1 MKKIALLWMFLVL
14 SITLQAQTS
23 WDFTVTPESDV
34 AHLKA
39 DTQNWSYDATK
50 DRYESK
56 VAIEGAIKADG
67 VELDLT
73 KGLTVSGAAAKKIR
87 IDVNKRLQLAGKNVS
102 VVIPNSVTN
111 IEPSPFDGCRDVISI
126 VVEEGNPVYY
136 MARNKL
142 EEFGIDT
149 WGKFARQMNFAD
161 YDKFDYI
168 IAMERANVRD
178 ILQILGS
185 DPGHKVNRLLDYTN
199 VPRDIDDPWYT
210 KDFDKAYREIYEGCV
225 ALLKYIVDRK

>member
-1 MKKIALLWMFLVL
+1 MVRILFVCLGNICRSPMAEFIMKKLINDNGL
-14 SITLQAQTS
+14 SEQIYVESAGTS
-23 WDFTVTPESDV
+23 NE
-34 AHLKA
+34 
-39 DTQNWSYDATK
+39 
-50 DRYESK
+50 
-56 VAIEGAIKADG
+56 
-67 VELDLT
+67 
-73 KGLTVSGAAAKKIR
+73 
-87 IDVNKRLQLAGKNVS
+87 
-102 VVIPNSVTN
+102 
-111 IEPSPFDGCRDVISI
+111 
-126 VVEEGNPVYY
+126 EEGNPVYY

-168 IAMERANVRD
+168 IAMERANDRD